1 MAQVKCGAGPGNG
14 CSQNAH
20 SGIFIKCHYKMPLKT
35 NRIKFKVAVCGQYLG
50 YDRSNGGLLVFLNCY
65 FECIK
70 MDASLI
76 CRP

>member
-20 SGIFIKCHYKMPLKT
+20 SGIFIKTPPKT
-35 NRIKFKVAVCGQYLG
+35 NRIKFKVAVCGQYFG
-50 YDRSNGGLLVFLNCY
+50 YDRSNGGLLVFLHCY
-65 FECIK
+65 FECIQ

>member
-20 SGIFIKCHYKMPLKT
+20 FHKMPLKT
-35 NRIKFKVAVCGQYLG
+35 NRVKFKVAVCGQYLG
-50 YDRSNGGLLVFLNCY
+50 YDRSNGGLLVFLHCY